1 MFLLPMGKP
10 ITPVPTIK
18 VNKQLA
24 TISFT
29 IPLSIL
35 ETDNLNGWNIYVT
48 TYDYDGI
55 ESVLRPLTTEGGQ
68 WAFGGGKPAD
78 PKIMDDIL
86 ITIK

>member
-1 MFLLPMGKP
+1 MEKP
-10 ITPVPTIK
+10 FTPVPTIK

-29 IPLSIL
+29 IPLSVL
-35 ETDNLNGWNIYVT
+35 ETDNLSGWKIYIT

-55 ESVLRPLTTEGGQ
+55 ESVLRPLTPEGGQ
-68 WAFGGGKPAD
+68 WAFGGGQPTD

-86 ITIK
+86 IKIN